1 MKLFSLPN
9 KKEKVTM
16 KHPLN
21 SLLFLTMA
29 RKSICEIF
37 DEESDDNNEV
47 KKFITNE
54 ASDYQIISILTTG
67 DIPLEESTFDDEI
80 IMWENFKR
88 WVVTR
93 STTLTEIFDYI
104 SPEIMESVIEDITF
118 EMGPVSDLFL
128 SSAAP
133 ILEFHTES
141 GYLQE
146 VLAESAKKDLEL
158 AKDWSGY
165 KNTKSFISSK
175 LAANKKRIEARRKKV
190 EKGQKELEKAGKK
203 TAAKVKAT
211 KEAPAAKIRK
221 QQKGVA
227 NIVKMRA
234 ADKAVKDKATA
245 DAAKAAAKRASDI
258 KATKNIAIAAGVGA
272 VGAYAA
278 KKAYDRYFS
287 KAAKACKGL
296 SGSERSACI
305 KKAKASAKKAAA

>member
-1 MKLFSLPN
+1 
-9 KKEKVTM
+9 M

-37 DEESDDNNEV
+37 DEETDDTNEV

-67 DIPLEESTFDDEI
+67 DMPLEESTFEDEI

-93 STTLTEIFDYI
+93 SKTLTEVFDYI
-104 SPEIMESVIEDITF
+104 SPDIMETVIEDIVF

-146 VLAESAKKDLEL
+146 VLAEGKKLDVAKDLF
-158 AKDWSGY
+158 DP
-165 KNTKSFISSK
+165 TKTMDYLK
-175 LAANKKRIEARRKKV
+175 KKKEALTAANKKRLEKREEKRKK
-190 EKGQKELEKAGKK
+190 GQATFVAAGKRVSAEAK
-203 TAAKVKAT
+203 AKKEAAAKAR
-211 KEAPAAKIRK
+211 AK
-221 QQKGVA
+221 QQKGTQ
-227 NIVKMRA
+227 NIVKIRLA
-234 ADKAVKDKATA
+234 
-245 DAAKAAAKRASDI
+245 AAKKKEAAAKRAENI
-258 KATKNIAIAAGVGA
+258 KSAKKVAIAAGVGA

-287 KAAKACKGL
+287 KAAKTCKGL
-296 SGSERSACI
+296 SGSDRSSCI
-305 KKAKASAKKAAA
+305 KKAKASAKKATA